1 MKCPKC
7 AYISFDH
14 NQVCPKCSKDIG
26 AVQRKLNLPGFR
38 PDPPSLL
45 GALTGEAGDSHVGL
59 NMDGSGGVFSEGQET
74 AFSPEDSQTIEA
86 MEEAFEDSQSLEMQL
101 EATPEPGIH
110 FPAEEGAE
118 EVSPGLEGLVLDAD
132 EALPKADEAA
142 EEDIV
147 SFDFDDLSGDETE
160 IAFDEDI
167 TEGSP
172 TSDLELG
179 EGEDEISLEPEAF
192 SLEDTEISP
201 ATETGDEEDEISLD
215 FSDLSM
221 EESESGG
228 ETVVEPEEEAL
239 AMDLDDLLLD
249 EIEPEEEVPSKGIAL
264 DTGELITSEID
275 MKKLQDSEDT
285 EDFEL
290 ELETLEP
297 EDKL

>member
-14 NQVCPKCSKDIG
+14 NQVCPKCSKDLSG
-26 AVQRKLNLPGFR
+26 EQRKLNLPAFR
-38 PDPPSLL
+38 PAPPSLL
-45 GALTGEAGDSHVGL
+45 GALTGEAGDSHAGI
-59 NMDGSGGVFSEGQET
+59 NMDESGGIFVDTQET

-86 MEEAFEDSQSLEMQL
+86 MEAAFEDSQSLEMEI
-101 EATPEPGIH
+101 EATPEPGVH
-110 FPAEEGAE
+110 FPAGEEPE
-118 EVSPGLEGLVLDAD
+118 EESPELEDLVLDAD

-147 SFDFDDLSGDETE
+147 SLDFEDFSSDETE
-160 IAFDEDI
+160 IAFDEEL
-167 TEGSP
+167 TESAP
-172 TSDLELG
+172 ISDLELG
-179 EGEDEISLEPEAF
+179 EGEDEISLKTEAL

-215 FSDLSM
+215 FSDLSI
-221 EESESGG
+221 EESESDR
-228 ETVVEPEEEAL
+228 ESLVESEEEL

-249 EIEPEEEVPSKGIAL
+249 ETEAEEEVPSKGTAL
-264 DTGELITSEID
+264 DTGELVTSEID
-275 MKKLQDSEDT
+275 LQKLKDSEDM

-297 EDKL
+297 EDK

>member
-7 AYISFDH
+7 TYISFDH
-14 NQVCPKCSKDIG
+14 NQVCPKCSKDIS
-26 AVQRKLNLPGFR
+26 AVQKRLNLPAFR
-38 PDPPSLL
+38 PAPPSLL

-59 NMDGSGGVFSEGQET
+59 NMEESGGIFVETEET

-86 MEEAFEDSQSLEMQL
+86 MEETFEDSQGLDMQI

-110 FPAEEGAE
+110 FPAEESAE
-118 EVSPGLEGLVLDAD
+118 EISPDLEDLVLDAD

-147 SFDFDDLSGDETE
+147 SLDFDDLSGDETE
-160 IAFDEDI
+160 IAFDEEL
-167 TEGSP
+167 TEGTP
-172 TSDLELG
+172 VSDLELG
-179 EGEDEISLEPEAF
+179 EGGDEISLEPEAL

-201 ATETGDEEDEISLD
+201 ATDTVEEEDEISLD
-215 FSDLSM
+215 LSDLSL
-221 EESESGG
+221 EESESDE
-228 ETVVEPEEEAL
+228 ETLVESEEEL

-249 EIEPEEEVPSKGIAL
+249 ETEPADNVPSKGTAL
-264 DTGELITSEID
+264 DTGELVTSEID
-275 MKKLQDSEDT
+275 INKLKELEDT

-297 EDKL
+297 EDK